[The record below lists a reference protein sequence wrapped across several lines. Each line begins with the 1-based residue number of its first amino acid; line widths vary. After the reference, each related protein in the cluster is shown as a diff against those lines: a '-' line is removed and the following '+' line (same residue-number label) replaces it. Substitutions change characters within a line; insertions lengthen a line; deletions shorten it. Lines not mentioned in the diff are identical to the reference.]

1 MKSSRLAAA
10 LCLSFAPTV
19 LADPLFDFYQQL
31 HANPELSHFET
42 KTAALLATELRKAGF
57 QVTTGIGK
65 YKDGSQAHGVVAVL
79 ENGAGPRLLIR
90 ADMDALPIVE
100 ETNLPY
106 ASKVT
111 STNTAGQ
118 QVGVMHACGHDIHTT
133 TLLGTAREMA
143 ARRNEWQGTLVLV
156 GQPSEE
162 TLDGAQAM
170 LRDGLYQRFGKP
182 DMALAMHVS
191 AGLATGV
198 IGVYAGATHAA
209 VTSIDVT
216 IRGIGGH
223 GAAPHRGKDPV
234 VMAAQFIN
242 QIQTIVS
249 RNQDPLD
256 PAVVTVGSI
265 HGGTKRNIIPDE
277 VKLELTTRAHSEKAM
292 DIIVAGIQ
300 QAAEGVAVSNGLPAE
315 RKPIVKIIE
324 TETGPANINDKQLA
338 IKVKTAIIAA
348 LGASKVNDGFPI
360 MGSEDF
366 ALYSLPGQQIPTV
379 LFNVGVI
386 PAELLA
392 QAKAGKI
399 HVAGTHTS
407 RFAPEAKPA
416 IQAGV
421 QAMTAAAIDLLQK

>member
-1 MKSSRLAAA
+1 
-10 LCLSFAPTV
+10 
-19 LADPLFDFYQQL
+19 
-31 HANPELSHFET
+31 
-42 KTAALLATELRKAGF
+42 
-57 QVTTGIGK
+57 
-65 YKDGSQAHGVVAVL
+65 
-79 ENGAGPRLLIR
+79 
-90 ADMDALPIVE
+90 
-100 ETNLPY
+100 
-106 ASKVT
+106 
-111 STNTAGQ
+111 
-118 QVGVMHACGHDIHTT
+118 
-133 TLLGTAREMA
+133 
-143 ARRNEWQGTLVLV
+143 
-156 GQPSEE
+156 
-162 TLDGAQAM
+162 
-170 LRDGLYQRFGKP
+170 
-182 DMALAMHVS
+182 
-191 AGLATGV
+191 V

-216 IRGIGGH
+216 IRGVGGH

-277 VKLELTTRAHSEKAM
+277 VKLELTTRANSEKAM
-292 DIIVAGIQ
+292 NIIVAGIQ

-324 TETGPANINDKQLA
+324 TETGPANINDKKLA
-338 IKVKTAIIAA
+338 IKVKTAITAA
-348 LGASKVNDGFPI
+348 LGASRVNDGFPI

-392 QAKAGKI
+392 QAKAGKAL
-399 HVAGTHTS
+399 VAGTHTS